1 MNLAALTG
9 RLTKA
14 PETRYGGQDSNVAI
28 SRFTIAVDDRGETDF
43 ISVKA
48 LGKLGEWAEKWLQKG
63 SKVELSGKIKTGH
76 YTKDGREVYYTEVL
90 ATSLSF
96 GETKAEAEARQGQ
109 PVAQPDNGFMSIP
122 DGYDEELPFN

>member
-28 SRFTIAVDDRGETDF
+28 SRFTLAVDDRGETDF

-48 LGKLGEWAEKWLQKG
+48 LGKLGEWAEKWWFASVFLTDFER
-63 SKVELSGKIKTGH
+63 V
-76 YTKDGREVYYTEVL
+76 
-90 ATSLSF
+90 
-96 GETKAEAEARQGQ
+96 
-109 PVAQPDNGFMSIP
+109 
-122 DGYDEELPFN
+122 